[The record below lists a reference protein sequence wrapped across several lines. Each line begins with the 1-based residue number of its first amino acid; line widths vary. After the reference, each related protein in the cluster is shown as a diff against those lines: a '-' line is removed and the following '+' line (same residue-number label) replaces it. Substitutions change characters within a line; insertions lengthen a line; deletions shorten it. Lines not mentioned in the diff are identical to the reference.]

1 MYPLCPRDTHQESA
15 RIAIQKKNMVAYPVE
30 KVVGVEEGQT
40 RAVRQAVRVE
50 GVNRRT
56 LEPHPFFFSSLQT
69 PSSCQHQPR

>member
-1 MYPLCPRDTHQESA
+1 
-15 RIAIQKKNMVAYPVE
+15 MVAYPVE

-40 RAVRQAVRVE
+40 RAVRQVVRVE

-69 PSSCQHQPR
+69 PSNCQHQPR